1 MKTSTGRGRKSQ
13 GKVTYDHAVLEEAI
27 LEYQSALRD
36 QDSGRQTDAY
46 ERICRIYR
54 PQDYIAKWYPHYK
67 HLFDSEEDFRQD
79 YMRVF
84 CTTLAAWKPRHLR
97 KPSRYGGKGHFQ
109 NFFWGALSH
118 AYINGVK
125 SEAAAK
131 RNLSQRCPLCGDW
144 CNPLSTHLLSHHS
157 DLLWQHIS
165 EIGYDLKSLNGC
177 PFCPSF
183 KVPRRAESDTDGQ
196 YREKAEASLKKHLLS
211 MHSSVLFEYFHDRY
225 PDYVTVSAKP
235 VSVYGSDSASGDESN
250 AYDGVTA
257 RPGMT
262 ELMALD
268 LSDVQL
274 RIIERV
280 LNSGGPEAVTYHS
293 DFGCSE
299 EEFEEELDGLRDA
312 LVIAGLE
319 S

>member
-1 MKTSTGRGRKSQ
+1 VKTITGRRKSQ
-13 GKVTYDHAVLEEAI
+13 GKITYDHAVLEEAI
-27 LEYQSALRD
+27 LDYQGALQAGDRD
-36 QDSGRQTDAY
+36 RQTDAY

-54 PQDYIAKWYPHYK
+54 PQDYISKWYPHYK

-131 RNLSQRCPLCGDW
+131 RNLSQRCPLCGEW

-157 DLLWQHIS
+157 ELLWQHI
-165 EIGYDLKSLNGC
+165 EDIGYNLRELRGC
-177 PFCPSF
+177 PFCQSF
-183 KVPRRAESDTDGQ
+183 KVPKKGEAETEDAYTD
-196 YREKAEASLKKHLLS
+196 RLEALLKKHTLS

-225 PDYVTVSAKP
+225 PDYVTVSARP
-235 VSVYGSDSASGDESN
+235 VSIYGFDPGSGDESN
-250 AYDGVTA
+250 AYEGVA
-257 RPGMT
+257 SRPGMT

-268 LSDVQL
+268 LSEVQL
-274 RIIERV
+274 RIIERI
-280 LNSGGPEAVTYHS
+280 LNGVGAEQVSYHA

-299 EEFEEELDGLRDA
+299 EEFEEELEGLKVA

-319 S
+319 G